1 MTTSDAARPVSCDE
15 IRELA
20 TSLGADL
27 AGFAPVAVLDDSLP
41 EGQRPSDLMAGAGTL
56 IVLAKRTLHGIVW
69 SRHLPNKQLAG
80 GRNLRALDRLT
91 TGLAYRLEDR
101 GHPALPVSSA
111 ALDFAARGPEDVTP
125 AGQGSL
131 LLRSAAV
138 EAGLGTWGLNR
149 MVLTPSYGPRLSFG
163 GVLSSLELAPDRA
176 IGGELCPGLE
186 ACGRCAAVCPE
197 DAIPRRARVG
207 APLAEIRDLDCAACA
222 RSCQPYGYRVFLEYL
237 DEALE
242 SPDSRERFQRV
253 HSRMTAE
260 IWLEMTMMKEAAI
273 TGCSDC
279 TQVCP
284 VGDDYAVVQR
294 SPHRRD
300 DLPEEL
306 PRLSADG
313 EVKIE
318 HLGPKIKRRITW
330 QTRPRA
336 QR

>member
-1 MTTSDAARPVSCDE
+1 MSIGDAARPITGDE

-20 TSLGADL
+20 SFLGADL
-27 AGFAPVAVLDDSLP
+27 AGFAPVGVLDDSLP
-41 EGQRPSDLMAGAGTL
+41 EGQRPSELMAGAGTL

-69 SRHLPNKQLAG
+69 SRHLPSKQLAG
-80 GRNLRALDRLT
+80 GRNLRVLDRLT
-91 TGLAYRLEDR
+91 TGIAYRLEDR
-101 GHPALPVSSA
+101 GHPALPLSPA
-111 ALDFAARGPEDVTP
+111 ALDFAVRGPEDVTP

-138 EAGLGTWGLNR
+138 KAGLGTWGLNR
-149 MVLTPSYGPRLSFG
+149 MVLTPSYGPRLFFG
-163 GVLSSLELAPDRA
+163 GVLTSIELAPDRS
-176 IGGELCPGLE
+176 ISDELCPGLE

-207 APLAEIRDLDCAACA
+207 APLAEIRGLDCAACA
-222 RSCQPYGYRVFLEYL
+222 RSCQPYGYGVILEYL

-242 SPDSRERFQRV
+242 SPDSLERFQRV

-284 VGDDYAVVQR
+284 VGDDYAMVQR
-294 SPHRRD
+294 SPHRRN

-306 PRLSADG
+306 PRSSVDG
-313 EVKIE
+313 ELEIE
-318 HLGPKIKRRITW
+318 HLGPKIARRITW

-336 QR
+336 ER